1 MLQLQVKVHLK
12 HDLSCVSMCVYYTW
26 SQNFEV
32 WQLPFF
38 NPMYM
43 NLYLQVEDQDGTK
56 VVTNTTIEK
65 QSNDKGE
72 GAIIK
77 EVKTAKGKDG
87 QGMQVIL
94 QSSFSNHK
102 VTKMAYKT
110 C

>member
-1 MLQLQVKVHLK
+1 
-12 HDLSCVSMCVYYTW
+12 
-26 SQNFEV
+26 
-32 WQLPFF
+32 
-38 NPMYM
+38 M

-65 QSNDKGE
+65 QRNDKGE

-77 EVKTAKGKDG
+77 EVKTAKGKNG

-102 VTKMAYKT
+102 VTQMAYKT
-110 C
+110 CRSYVVC